1 MNLSPQWHNFVNRIP
16 KLLLLLVVF
25 YALAQN
31 REMLFGRALDS
42 DNQNNPVRI
51 DTALVSQFF
60 HQPTLLTTTDSVL
73 YEVRFAATHEDPD
86 GYVIVEREATNSAWG
101 HDGPVSVAVFLDD
114 GMIIRGVHLLEEHET
129 RRFVER
135 MQTAR
140 FLKRWNGR
148 HLYDPQQPIDA
159 TTGAT
164 ATSVAVATNVNRTLA
179 ALLDR
184 TPAPVMVRET
194 PHTMA
199 GQWAVLFVTVMSLAC
214 FFAPD
219 TTRRLRIPLLIL
231 SVAVLGIWQGTFL
244 SMAGLYRWLIMG
256 FPPLA
261 YFGVFII
268 LLLSFLLPLFT
279 GRGFYCRY
287 LCPFGAAQELVGVLT
302 RRKLKLSPQTL
313 TVARWVRRG
322 ILVTVVILLLILPH
336 VELADLEPFTLF
348 LFRSAALS
356 SLVLAGL
363 SLVGSLFVRRPW
375 CRLLCPTGEILSL
388 LRRKVRY
395 PRFLSRHHRA

>member
-140 FLKRWNGR
+140 FLERWNGR

>member
-140 FLKRWNGR
+140 FLERWNGC

>member
-140 FLKRWNGR
+140 FLERWNGR

-279 GRGFYCRY
+279 GRGFSCPF
-287 LCPFGAAQELVGVLT
+287 LCPF
-302 RRKLKLSPQTL
+302 
-313 TVARWVRRG
+313 
-322 ILVTVVILLLILPH
+322 
-336 VELADLEPFTLF
+336 
-348 LFRSAALS
+348 
-356 SLVLAGL
+356 
-363 SLVGSLFVRRPW
+363 
-375 CRLLCPTGEILSL
+375 
-388 LRRKVRY
+388 
-395 PRFLSRHHRA
+395 

>member
-16 KLLLLLVVF
+16 KLLLLLAVF

-42 DNQNNPVRI
+42 DDQNNPVGI

-86 GYVIVEREATNSAWG
+86 GYVIVGREATNSAWG

-114 GMIIRGVHLLEEHET
+114 GMIIRGVRLLEEHET

-135 MQTAR
+135 MHAAR
-140 FLKRWNGR
+140 FLERWNGR

-164 ATSVAVATNVNRTLA
+164 ATSVAVAANVNRTLA

-287 LCPFGAAQELVGVLT
+287 LCPFGATQELMGLLT

-348 LFRSAALS
+348 LLHSAALS

-363 SLVGSLFVRRPW
+363 SLVGSLVIRRPW